1 MDLSY
6 SLNTFYLLTSG
17 LLVMWMAAGF
27 TMLESGSVRS
37 KNVTEILI
45 KNVALYSVA
54 SIGFLLLGY
63 QLMYGW
69 SIPEDHALW
78 ADFFFQVV
86 FVATAMSV
94 VSGAVAERK
103 KLWSFLLFAL
113 IFTTI
118 IYPIQGSWSWGG
130 GWLSQ
135 LGFVDFAG
143 SGIVHMAGAAAALA
157 AVLLIGPRLGKYT
170 KEGLPKPI
178 HGSNAAQVTLGTLI
192 LWMGWFGFN
201 GGSQLAIAG
210 VENADAV
217 AKIFVNT
224 NTAAASGLLSAMI
237 LSKLWLGRTALNAV
251 CNGALAG
258 LVVITADPLTPSP
271 YVAILYGALGGL
283 LVPIS
288 MSYLEKWGIDDPV
301 GAISVHGSAGILGLM
316 LVPILNTDAT
326 FEAQIIGTVTIF
338 TFVFLSSSLVWFI
351 FKNTIG
357 IRVGK
362 DEELG
367 GSDMWETGSK
377 AYPEFM
383 KGHGE
388 SE

>member
-1 MDLSY
+1 MEVLY
-6 SLNTFYLLTSG
+6 SLNTLYFLLSG
-17 LLVMWMAAGF
+17 VLVMWMAAGF
-27 TMLESGSVRS
+27 TMLEAGSVRS
-37 KNVTEILI
+37 KNVIEILI
-45 KNVALYSVA
+45 KNVSLYSVA

-69 SIPEDHALW
+69 GEIDTHSVY

-103 KLWSFLLFAL
+103 KLWTFLIFTA

-130 GWLSQ
+130 GWLAEK
-135 LGFVDFAG
+135 GFFDFAG

-157 AVLLIGPRLGKYT
+157 AVLILGPRTGKYD
-170 KEGLPKPI
+170 KNGVPLPI

-201 GGSQLAIAG
+201 GGSQLAIDG
-210 VENADAV
+210 IENADAV

-224 NTAAASGLLSAMI
+224 NTAAAAGLISAMI
-237 LSKLWLGRTALNAV
+237 LSKLWLGKTALNAV
-251 CNGALAG
+251 TNGALAG

-271 YVAILYGALGGL
+271 EVAIVYGALGGL
-283 LVPIS
+283 LVPVS

-301 GAISVHGSAGILGLM
+301 GAISVHGVAGILGLM
-316 LVPILNTDAT
+316 LVPILNADAT
-326 FEAQIIGTVTIF
+326 LINQLIGTGAIF
-338 TFVFLSSSLVWFI
+338 GFVFVTSYILWFALHR
-351 FKNTIG
+351 TIG
-357 IRVGK
+357 IRIGK

-367 GSDMWETGSK
+367 GQDMWETGSK

-388 SE
+388 